1 MQAPTV
7 SRFRLAQALPVVCL
21 LCVALNQAY
30 LVFSEGLSPWSGGGF
45 GMFST
50 TDAVTDRH
58 LHIYE
63 STPALRRELA
73 APAELE
79 DDIRGALALP
89 SARQL
94 QKLAA
99 LLREQLAVP
108 SSSGLEIHVWSRQY
122 APGNLTPESRLL
134 RQHRA
139 DAAPGRGHDAA
150 AS

>member
-1 MQAPTV
+1 V
-7 SRFRLAQALPVVCL
+7 QALPVVCL

-30 LVFSEGLSPWSGGGF
+30 LVFTEGLSPWSGGGF

-63 STPALRRELA
+63 TSPALRRELA
-73 APAELE
+73 VPAALE
-79 DDIRGALALP
+79 DDIGRALALP
-89 SARQL
+89 NERQL
-94 QKLAA
+94 QTLAE

-108 SSSGLEIHVWSRQY
+108 SSSGLEIQVWSRQY
-122 APGNLTPESRLL
+122 APGNLTPKSRLL

-139 DAAPGRGHDAA
+139 DAAPGLGT
-150 AS
+150 